1 MTYLWISLF
10 GLTGV
15 FLRYGADVLVRISFF
30 PWATLLVNVV
40 GCFIAGFVFQRPG
53 ISDDIRG
60 PLLVGFCGGL
70 TTFSALILQTL
81 QMLKAGDFTRAVMYF
96 LASATAGL
104 IAAWLGMK
112 IA

>member
-10 GLTGV
+10 GLVGV
-15 FLRYGADVLVRISFF
+15 SLRYSADLLVRVSYF

-40 GCFIAGFVFQRPG
+40 GCFIAGFVFQRPNLSEG
-53 ISDDIRG
+53 IRG
-60 PLLVGFCGGL
+60 PLLIGLCGGL

-81 QMLKAGDFTRAVMYF
+81 QLFKAGDFTRGISYF
-96 LASATAGL
+96 FVSAIMGL
-104 IAAWLGMK
+104 IAAWFGMK